1 MRRTMM
7 ILLAAMFSLTVV
19 LSGCGGQKEAAT
31 PTPTPKSSEKAEAS
45 SKPADQPKK
54 VVELKVS
61 GFKSGSEL
69 GSIPEINDKFMKEN
83 PEIKVTYEGMPGG
96 QFADYIKTRLA
107 AGDASDVIM
116 LHPGSEVV
124 KYAKAGYLMDLS
136 GEPWVQTFTKSTI
149 GEASSDSKTYGIPND
164 MVLLGI
170 YYNKAI
176 FDKLALQPPT
186 NWDEFLA
193 ACEKIKAS
201 GVNPIAIGNND
212 GWMTLAALLEMT
224 ATMVYGKDA
233 DFDAKLN
240 ARQVKFAGTW
250 DESVKNW
257 YALADKGYLTPKST
271 GVSLE
276 QAQQD
281 FAQEKSAMYIDGSWS
296 VGGIK
301 SKNPNLKF
309 GMFAMPANKKGE
321 PIVVS
326 ASTGTTWVV
335 NAKTTKAEA
344 AKKYM
349 AFWAKEE
356 TLISWTK
363 SQGAFLTLQGKKGE
377 VDPVFDLIA
386 NSLASGKSQR
396 FPDWDQSTAANS
408 EMMKSAQGVYLKA
421 LTPEQMLKNMDDAW
435 DKAAKN
441 QK

>member
-1 MRRTMM
+1 MKKSMPV
-7 ILLAAMFSLTVV
+7 LLASLFALAT
-19 LSGCGGQKEAAT
+19 LASGCGGQKEAAAPGAT
-31 PTPTPKSSEKAEAS
+31 VTPKIEAS
-45 SKPADQPKK
+45 VKPADPPKK
-54 VVELKVS
+54 VTELKVS

-69 GSIPEINDKFMKEN
+69 GAIPEINDKFMKEN
-83 PEIKVTYEGMPGG
+83 PDIKVTYEGMPGG
-96 QFADYIKTRLA
+96 QFSDYIKTRLA

-124 KYAKAGYLMDLS
+124 KYAKAGYLKDLS
-136 GEPWVQTFTKSTI
+136 SEPWIQTFTKSTI
-149 GEASSDSKTYGIPND
+149 VEASADSKVYGIPND
-164 MVLLGI
+164 MVLLGV

-176 FDKLALQPPT
+176 FEKLTIQPPK
-186 NWDEFLA
+186 NWEEFLA

-212 GWMTLAALLEMT
+212 GWMTLAALLEMS
-224 ATMVYGKDA
+224 ATMVYGKEA

-240 ARQVKFAGTW
+240 AGQVKFAGVW
-250 DESVKNW
+250 DETVRNW
-257 YALADKGYLTPKST
+257 YSLADKGYVTPKST

-321 PIVVS
+321 PLTVS

-335 NAKTTKAEA
+335 NAKTANADA
-344 AKKYM
+344 AKRYM
-349 AFWAKEE
+349 AYWAKEE
-356 TLISWTK
+356 TLTAWTK
-363 SQGAFLTLQGKKGE
+363 SQGAFLTLQGKKGD

-386 NSLASGKSQR
+386 DTLAAGKSQR
-396 FPDWDQSTAANS
+396 FPDWDQSSAINN

-421 LTPEQMLKNMDDAW
+421 LTPEQMLKNMDDAL